1 MNMKYRILKNDAWT
15 KKFTQITPGMSYGT
29 EREPEILGEYENLEE
44 ALKEFEKFPNS
55 LVNEEKGATGTM
67 YQLIEFILEQEYD
80 DDYADTVKVTEP
92 YIELVNQ
99 DDYETI
105 EVFRDCKA
113 AKNAEHK
120 AVEQGL
126 NVYLSYR

>member
-1 MNMKYRILKNDAWT
+1 MKYRILKNDAWV
-15 KKFTQITPGMSYGT
+15 KKFVQIVPGMSYGN
-29 EREPEILGEYENLEE
+29 ENNPEILGEYETLEE

-55 LVNEEKGATGTM
+55 LISEEKGVTGAM

-92 YIELVNQ
+92 YIELVNS
-99 DDYETI
+99 DDYEVI
-105 EVFRDCKA
+105 EVFKDCKA
-113 AKNAEHK
+113 AKNAEDK

>member
-1 MNMKYRILKNDAWT
+1 MVKNMKYRILKNDAWT
-15 KKFTQITPGMSYGT
+15 KKFAEIVPGMSYGS
-29 EREPEILGEYENLEE
+29 EREPEVLGEYETLEE
-44 ALKEFEKFPNS
+44 ALKEFEKFQNS
-55 LVNEEKGATGTM
+55 LISKENGMFKLT
-67 YQLIEFILEQEYD
+67 EFILEHEYED
-80 DDYADTVKVTEP
+80 GYADTVKVTEP
-92 YIELVNQ
+92 YIELVNS

-120 AVEQGL
+120 AIEQGL

>member
-1 MNMKYRILKNDAWT
+1 MKYRILKNDAWV
-15 KKFTQITPGMSYGT
+15 KRFTQITPGISYGG
-29 EREPEILGEYENLEE
+29 ENDPEILGEYETLEE
-44 ALKEFEKFPNS
+44 ALKEFEKFQNS
-55 LVNEEKGATGTM
+55 LISKENGMFKLA
-67 YQLIEFILEQEYD
+67 EFILEQEYD
-80 DDYADTVKVTEP
+80 EGYADTVKITEP
-92 YIELVNQ
+92 YIELVNS

-113 AKNAEHK
+113 AKDAEDK

>member
-1 MNMKYRILKNDAWT
+1 MKYRILKNDAWV
-15 KKFTQITPGMSYGT
+15 KKFTQIEQGMSYCNGND
-29 EREPEILGEYENLEE
+29 PEILGEYGTIEE
-44 ALKEFEKFPNS
+44 ALKEFEKFQNS
-55 LVNEEKGATGTM
+55 LINEEKGVTGTM

-80 DDYADTVKVTEP
+80 EDYADTVKVTEP

>member
-1 MNMKYRILKNDAWT
+1 MKYRILKNDAWV
-15 KKFTQITPGMSYGT
+15 KKFAQIVPGMSYGN
-29 EREPEILGEYENLEE
+29 ENDPEILGEYETLEE

-55 LVNEEKGATGTM
+55 LISEEKGVTGTM
-67 YQLIEFILEQEYD
+67 YQIIEFILEQEYD
-80 DDYADTVKVTEP
+80 EDYADTVKVTEP

-99 DDYETI
+99 DDYEVI
-105 EVFRDCKA
+105 EVFKDCKA

>member
-1 MNMKYRILKNDAWT
+1 MKYRILKNDAWV
-15 KKFTQITPGMSYGT
+15 KKFTQITPGMSYGG
-29 EREPEILGEYENLEE
+29 ENDPEILGEYETLEE

-55 LVNEEKGATGTM
+55 LINEEKGATGTM

-92 YIELVNQ
+92 YIELVNS
-99 DDYETI
+99 DDYEVI
-105 EVFRDCKA
+105 EVFKDCKA
-113 AKNAEHK
+113 AKDAEDK

>member
-1 MNMKYRILKNDAWT
+1 MKYRILKNDAWV
-15 KKFTQITPGMSYGT
+15 KKFAQIVPGMSYGS
-29 EREPEILGEYENLEE
+29 ESDPEILGEYETLEE

-55 LVNEEKGATGTM
+55 LINEEKGAIGTM
-67 YQLIEFILEQEYD
+67 YQLIEFIIEQEYED
-80 DDYADTVKVTEP
+80 GYMDTVKVTEP
-92 YIELVNQ
+92 YIELVNS

>member
-1 MNMKYRILKNDAWT
+1 MKYRILKNDTWV
-15 KKFTQITPGMSYGT
+15 KKFAQIVPGMSYGS
-29 EREPEILGEYENLEE
+29 ENDPEILGEYETLEE
-44 ALKEFEKFPNS
+44 ALKEFEKFQNS
-55 LVNEEKGATGTM
+55 LISKENGMFKLM
-67 YQLIEFILEQEYD
+67 EFILEQEYD
-80 DDYADTVKVTEP
+80 DDYTDTVKITEP
-92 YIELVNQ
+92 YIELVNS

-113 AKNAEHK
+113 AKDAEDK

>member
-1 MNMKYRILKNDAWT
+1 MVIIMKYRILKNDAWV
-15 KKFTQITPGMSYGT
+15 KKFTQITPGMSYGG
-29 EREPEILGEYENLEE
+29 ENDPEILGEYETLDE
-44 ALKEFEKFPNS
+44 ALREFEKFPNS
-55 LVNEEKGATGTM
+55 LIEEVNGMFKLT
-67 YQLIEFILEQEYD
+67 EFILEHKYD
-80 DDYADTVKVTEP
+80 DDYTDAERVTEP

-99 DDYETI
+99 DDYEVI
-105 EVFRDCKA
+105 EVFKDCKA

>member
-1 MNMKYRILKNDAWT
+1 MHIKNIHCIIEKLAETT
-15 KKFTQITPGMSYGT
+15 KVELDKGIENVDTKEMG
-29 EREPEILGEYENLEE
+29 EIADIIKDFAEAEYYAKISKAMDEAEYED
-44 ALKEFEKFPNS
+44 
-55 LVNEEKGATGTM
+55 G
-67 YQLIEFILEQEYD
+67 
-80 DDYADTVKVTEP
+80 YADTVKVTEP
-92 YIELVNQ
+92 YIELVNS

-120 AVEQGL
+120 AIEQGL

>member
-1 MNMKYRILKNDAWT
+1 MKYRILKNDAWV
-15 KKFTQITPGMSYGT
+15 KKFVQIVPGMSYGG
-29 EREPEILGEYENLEE
+29 ENDPEILEEYETIEE
-44 ALKEFEKFPNS
+44 ALKEFEKFQNS
-55 LVNEEKGATGTM
+55 LISEENGMFKLA
-67 YQLIEFILEQEYD
+67 EFILEQEYD
-80 DDYADTVKVTEP
+80 EGYADTVKITEP

-113 AKNAEHK
+113 AKNAEDK